1 MIHADQILDD
11 EMIVAA
17 MYEAL
22 NKRHPKSRSRIFI
35 SNPDLPLRPAA
46 RLSARVVTTARPYYG
61 GDVAG

>member
-22 NKRHPKSRSRIFI
+22 NKRHPKSRSRGR
-35 SNPDLPLRPAA
+35 LGAPAD
-46 RLSARVVTTARPYYG
+46 VTSVTG
-61 GDVAG
+61 GR

>member
-22 NKRHPKSRSRIFI
+22 NKRHPNSRSRIFI

-46 RLSARVVTTARPYYG
+46 RAATTARPYYG